1 MYVNGARTITV
12 ANLEEVIWTG
22 EKRDCDRRSLL
33 QSHRLVF
40 LELWMYSGKI
50 ESGRELF
57 IREKDSLDR
66 LLSIA
71 ELIEE
76 EEEEEEEEENGER
89 KGVE

>member
-1 MYVNGARTITV
+1 
-12 ANLEEVIWTG
+12 
-22 EKRDCDRRSLL
+22 
-33 QSHRLVF
+33 
-40 LELWMYSGKI
+40 MYSGKI